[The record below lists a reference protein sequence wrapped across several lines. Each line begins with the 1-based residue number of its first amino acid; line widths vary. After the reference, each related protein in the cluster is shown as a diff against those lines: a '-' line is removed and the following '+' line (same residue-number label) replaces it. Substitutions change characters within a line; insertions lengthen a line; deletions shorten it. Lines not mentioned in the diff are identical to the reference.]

1 MLRGIVKLL
10 IILLVV
16 GGFWWWTGSSE
27 EDIRLDVDEVGYQE
41 VTDLLD
47 LEVVDDAPEDTPE
60 DIVEEE
66 TDDVED
72 VAGDSIED
80 IGEAEVIVDDGEG
93 EGEGEGIVDQEDASD
108 DEDALPLTFN
118 LAVPFT
124 SQAPYAN
131 WDLPYQEACEEA
143 SAYMVWLYFQ
153 GEPSGL
159 VDPGDADEAIWD
171 LVDFQNDLFGHY
183 LDTTAEQTREFID
196 LFYNMTVI
204 VEEDP
209 SVELIKKE
217 IAAGRPVIVPAA
229 GKELGNPYFSGD
241 GPLYHMF
248 VIKGYT
254 EDQFIVNDPGTK
266 RGQDYV
272 YDIDVVMAAM
282 GDWNDGDPAN
292 GAKRVILLAP

>member
-1 MLRGIVKLL
+1 MRVEVEEVTYEEVIDDSGSQADS
-10 IILLVV
+10 
-16 GGFWWWTGSSE
+16 GGSEIEEEDEGVTPPVMEGQGEVESE
-27 EDIRLDVDEVGYQE
+27 EGVEDEPSDESVDA
-41 VTDLLD
+41 T
-47 LEVVDDAPEDTPE
+47 DDASPTS
-60 DIVEEE
+60 
-66 TDDVED
+66 
-72 VAGDSIED
+72 DST
-80 IGEAEVIVDDGEG
+80 
-93 EGEGEGIVDQEDASD
+93 
-108 DEDALPLTFN
+108 LPTTFN

-124 SQAPYAN
+124 PQAPFAN

-143 SAYMVWLYFQ
+143 SAYMVYMYYQ

-159 VDPGDADEAIWD
+159 INPNDADEAIWE
-171 LVDFQNDLFGHY
+171 LVDFQNDLFGDY
-183 LDTTAEQTREFID
+183 LDTTADETRQFID
-196 LFYNMTVI
+196 LFYNLTVI

-209 SVELIKKE
+209 TVELIKEE

-229 GKELGNPYFSGD
+229 GRELGNPFFSGD
-241 GPLYHMF
+241 GPLYHML

-272 YDIDVVMAAM
+272 YDIDVLMSAI